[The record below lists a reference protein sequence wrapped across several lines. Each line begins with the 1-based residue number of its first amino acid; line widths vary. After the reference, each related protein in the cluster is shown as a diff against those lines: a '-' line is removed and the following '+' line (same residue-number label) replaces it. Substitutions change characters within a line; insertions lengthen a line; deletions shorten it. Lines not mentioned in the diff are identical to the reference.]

1 MLVKTSAGRRPSV
14 RSAGLAVALVAAVTA
29 AGCGSS
35 SSAGTAGT
43 AGTAGAGGA
52 DSGGSKEVVYFSP
65 ATKFPYILAQHKGL
79 ETTLDRLGYKLKVVS
94 NDGADPAQ
102 LSTQIQQFLASGE
115 KPAAIIL
122 FGLDPKAGVTQ
133 AAQLSRVAP
142 TFGINYEPPKE
153 AFKYLKA
160 YVGLDNTLI
169 GRESGKAA
177 IQLREKL
184 AADGKL
190 HDPKGNVLYIS
201 GIPGSPTAVLRKKG
215 FDEATQSAP
224 FNLLQYIEAG
234 ADADSAYKVAAQ
246 LIPKYKSD
254 LDIVVTESNLT
265 ASGVIR
271 ALKQNG
277 LTPGKDV
284 WIVSGN
290 CGGPESVTTSNQQY
304 STGAA
309 LATVEGGALSQ
320 AIAQYLATGKVTP
333 GNAVV
338 EYSPEPPPFTE
349 TPPVQHQ
356 VLPSPPMIGP
366 DSVNQKAWGFSYA
379 EGCPLT

>member
-1 MLVKTSAGRRPSV
+1 VLVKMNVGRSSSRLGALAGIAA
-14 RSAGLAVALVAAVTA
+14 AGLV

-35 SSAGTAGT
+35 SSN
-43 AGTAGAGGA
+43 GASGPSSGSGG
-52 DSGGSKEVVYFSP
+52 SGSKEVVYFSP
-65 ATKFPYILAQHKGL
+65 ASKFPYILAQHKGL
-79 ETTLDRLGYKLKVVS
+79 QAGFDRLGYKIKFVS

-122 FGLDPKAGVTQ
+122 FGLDPKAGVSQ
-133 AAQLSRVAP
+133 AAQLSRLAP
-142 TFGINYEPPKE
+142 TFGINYEPPRA

-160 YVGLDNTLI
+160 YVGLDNTEV
-169 GRESGKAA
+169 GRASGRS
-177 IQLREKL
+177 ILELRKKL
-184 AADGKL
+184 AAEHKL
-190 HDPKGNVLYIS
+190 HNPKGNVLYIS
-201 GIPGSPTAVLRKKG
+201 GIPGSPTAVMRKQG
-215 FDEATQSAP
+215 WDEATKSAP
-224 FNLLQYIEAG
+224 FNVLQYIEAG

-246 LIPKYKSD
+246 LIPKYKSK
-254 LDIVVTESNLT
+254 LDIIMTESNLT
-265 ASGVIR
+265 ASGIIR

-290 CGGPESVTTSNQQY
+290 CGGPKSVTTSNQQY

-309 LATVEGGALSQ
+309 LATVEGSALAQ
-320 AIAQYLATGKVTP
+320 AVVQYLVTKKVTP

-338 EYSPEPPPFTE
+338 KYTPEPPPFTK
-349 TPPVQHQ
+349 TPPIQHQ
-356 VLPSPPMIGP
+356 TLPSPSMIGP
-366 DSVNQKAWGFSYA
+366 DSVNQKAWGFTYA